1 MRRMRTKPKSPYA
14 NIGTAMTMHVTVRLP
29 QWCKWTKTHGNRDN
43 GTIDDHGDGIVGVG
57 NGVGMMSMERQVRIR
72 LENEDGAIAMQFHMA
87 KFRMTRR
94 TAKEVY
100 GRYGDT
106 AIVLRRMDYEE
117 IIKQYQ

>member
-1 MRRMRTKPKSPYA
+1 M
-14 NIGTAMTMHVTVRLP
+14 N
-29 QWCKWTKTHGNRDN
+29 NN
-43 GTIDDHGDGIVGVG
+43 GDSRTIDDHGDGIVGVG
-57 NGVGMMSMERQVRIR
+57 NGVGMMSMEREVRVR
-72 LENEDGAIAMQFHMA
+72 LENEDGAIAIRFHMA

-106 AIVLRRMDYEE
+106 PIVLRREDYEE

>member
-1 MRRMRTKPKSPYA
+1 M
-14 NIGTAMTMHVTVRLP
+14 
-29 QWCKWTKTHGNRDN
+29 THGNRDN

-57 NGVGMMSMERQVRIR
+57 NGVGVISMEREVRVR
-72 LENEDGAIAMQFHMA
+72 LENEDGAIAIRFHMA

-100 GRYGDT
+100 GQYGDT
-106 AIVLRRMDYEE
+106 PIVLRRTDYEE

>member
-1 MRRMRTKPKSPYA
+1 M
-14 NIGTAMTMHVTVRLP
+14 ID
-29 QWCKWTKTHGNRDN
+29 HGDSR
-43 GTIDDHGDGIVGVG
+43 TIDDHGDGIVGVG
-57 NGVGMMSMERQVRIR
+57 NGVGMMSMERQVRVR
-72 LENEDGAIAMQFHMA
+72 LENEDGAMAIRFHMA

-106 AIVLRRMDYEE
+106 PIVLRRKDYEE

>member
-1 MRRMRTKPKSPYA
+1 M
-14 NIGTAMTMHVTVRLP
+14 N
-29 QWCKWTKTHGNRDN
+29 NN
-43 GTIDDHGDGIVGVG
+43 GDSRTIDDHGDGIVGVG
-57 NGVGMMSMERQVRIR
+57 NGVGMMSMEREVRVR
-72 LENEDGAIAMQFHMA
+72 LENEDGAIAIRFHMA

-106 AIVLRRMDYEE
+106 AIVLRREDYEE